1 MTKSKALRRVMR
13 ALVTLLGAG
22 IGVAVMLGVFQL
34 WRMAKPDDEVPLQVL
49 AVGYTGL
56 GLLGGALFF
65 AFSNR
70 LIDLFAGWGVRMER
84 WLDGM
89 NMGQLSSSMAG
100 LVTGLIIAAL
110 ISQVLHFMGSS
121 IFTTAFSAL
130 LYVALG
136 TVGYRTGRRRADEF
150 YEMLGSR
157 FHRSASASRRY
168 RQGKKSAAK
177 AAVKASR
184 PKLLDSS
191 VLIDGRVAEVARCG
205 FLEGELVIPAF
216 ILDELRHIADS
227 PDAARRARGRRG
239 LDMVGELQQLPRITV
254 RVDENDYPDVQEAD
268 VKLLRRAQELGGA
281 VVTGDYNLAKVALV
295 ASIPVMNL
303 NELASALRPAVH
315 AGDELQVQIVREGRE
330 PGQGVGYMQDG
341 TMIVVDGAKQLIGR
355 EVAVVVSSALQTNAG
370 RMVFAKVKAA

>member
-1 MTKSKALRRVMR
+1 MAKSKALRQVMR
-13 ALVTLLGAG
+13 GLVTLIGAG
-22 IGVAVMLGVFQL
+22 IGVAVMLGIFQL
-34 WRMAKPDDEVPLQVL
+34 YRMSKPGEELPLRTLVI
-49 AVGYTGL
+49 GYSGL
-56 GLLGGALFF
+56 GIVGAVLFF

-70 LIDLFAGWGVRMER
+70 LIDLIAGWGSGIER

-89 NMGQLSSSMAG
+89 SFSQLSSAMVG

-110 ISQVLHFMGSS
+110 VSQVLHFMGSS

-157 FHRSASASRRY
+157 FHRSGSASRRF
-168 RQGKKSAAK
+168 RKGQKSAAK
-177 AAVKASR
+177 AAKKTSR
-184 PKLLDSS
+184 PKLLDTS
-191 VLIDGRVAEVARCG
+191 VLIDGRVADVAKAG

-227 PDAARRARGRRG
+227 PDATRRARGRRG
-239 LDMVGELQQLPRITV
+239 LDMVAELQRLPRITV
-254 RVDENDYPDVQEAD
+254 RVDETDYPELQEAD

-281 VVTGDYNLAKVALV
+281 VMTGDYNLAKVASV

-303 NELASALRPAVH
+303 NELASAMRPAVH
-315 AGDELQVQIVREGRE
+315 SGDELQVQIIREGRE

-341 TMIVVDGAKQLIGR
+341 TMIVVDGARPLIGQ
-355 EVAVVVSSALQTNAG
+355 EVAVVVSSALQTSAG
-370 RMVFAKVKAA
+370 RMIFAKLKAA